1 MQHPLRFIRLATEHA
16 GLAGRVLIIGLLAI
30 FLPAGTLYAA
40 GQQSAPQKPGI
51 LVQVTPSS
59 RNVDQG
65 LATSYSAT
73 VSSTGGFSGTVLLT
87 VAGLPAGA
95 APSFSPS
102 SVKLTAGST
111 AQLSMNVSTAS
122 GTAAGDYE
130 LTLTGQSGAVQSAA
144 VKTQL
149 RVRTPLRVFGLSG
162 DVSGLLAPGTSRSMD
177 LGFTNPDKGIDVGN
191 LTVSITGVVRT
202 AKAIAANLPCT
213 AQDYAVVQ
221 YSGTY
226 PLTVPSGSSSL
237 SQLGVPSAQWPRI
250 AMLDTPR
257 LQDGCKG
264 AVLQL
269 AYSGSGQGN

>member
-1 MQHPLRFIRLATEHA
+1 MQHPLRFIRLAKEHA

-40 GQQSAPQKPGI
+40 GQQSAPQKPGL
-51 LVQVTPSS
+51 LVQITPSS

-65 LATSYSAT
+65 QATSYSAT
-73 VSSTGGFSGTVLLT
+73 VSSTGGFAGTVLL
-87 VAGLPAGA
+87 AASGLPAGA
-95 APSFSPS
+95 AASLAPS

-111 AQLSMNVSTAS
+111 AQLSINVSTAP
-122 GTAAGDYE
+122 TAAAGDYE
-130 LTLTGQSGAVQSAA
+130 LTLSGQSGAIQSAA
-144 VKTQL
+144 AKTQL
-149 RVRTPLRVFGLSG
+149 RVKAPLRVFGLSG
-162 DVSGLLAPGTSRSMD
+162 DVSGLLAPGTSRSLD

-213 AQDYAVVQ
+213 AQDYSVMQ
-221 YSGTY
+221 YSGRY
-226 PLTVPSGSSSL
+226 PLTAPSGSSSL
-237 SQLGVPSAQWPRI
+237 SQLGVPPAQWPRI
-250 AMLDTPR
+250 AMLDTPH

>member
-1 MQHPLRFIRLATEHA
+1 MQHLAQFFRLVREHA
-16 GLAGRVLIIGLLAI
+16 GLTGRVLVIGLLAI

-40 GQQSAPQKPGI
+40 GQQTAPQKPGI

-65 LATSYSAT
+65 HATSYSAS
-73 VSSTGGFSGTVLLT
+73 VSSTGGFAGMVSLA

-102 SVKLTAGST
+102 TVKLTAGGT
-111 AQLSMNVSTAS
+111 AQLSMSISTAS
-122 GTAAGDYE
+122 STAAGDYD
-130 LTLTGQSGAVQSAA
+130 LTLTGQSGAVQSVA

-149 RVRTPLRVFGLSG
+149 RVKAPLRVFGLSG
-162 DVSGLLAPGTSRSMD
+162 DVSGLLAPGTSRPLD
-177 LGFTNPDKGIDVGN
+177 LGFNNPDKGIDVGN
-191 LTVSITGVVRT
+191 VTVSITGVIRS

-213 AQDYAVVQ
+213 SQDYAVVQ
-221 YSGTY
+221 YSGRY
-226 PLTVPSGSSSL
+226 PVAVPSGGSSL